1 MLGIRKENRTVE
13 KFIFLFL
20 GLKTNRYKHSPR
32 YEYNLFTRCTKYLQ
46 EHQEHQH
53 WIKISKKI
61 HNIKQRKKK
70 NTRPKEHFKM

>member
-20 GLKTNRYKHSPR
+20 GLKTERYKHSPR
-32 YEYNLFTRCTKYLQ
+32 YEYNLLYCTKYLQ

-53 WIKISKKI
+53 WIKINLKI

-70 NTRPKEHFKM
+70 HQAQRAF